1 MALNF
6 LESTEKS
13 VLSSCLNNLDKGWHG
28 HISRVGGNSPETLF
42 GDPKNRAT
50 FKVIN
55 DILIK
60 GGVPSIPVIADEL
73 DKKYDALFDA
83 DPKDFLMDV
92 SLSISMKN
100 LDHLDSALNEL
111 KQARENRRLL
121 KSIQLVAEDMQD
133 TDIDV
138 EPDDVVERLN
148 DIIKETEVSS
158 SVEKFQEVAEQV
170 FESTT
175 PMWSQSTG
183 IAKLDKVLGGNGFEA
198 GTLNVI
204 AARPKVGKT
213 IFFNDMIIRIV
224 QDGNIPIV
232 MNLETQKVEFIAKTI
247 SRAIVDDTIPLDMDD
262 GNPNMGI
269 SWGKIKGYLS
279 GQEVL
284 LTKKE
289 QDAIERGKE
298 WALEQDWRVAFDSYM
313 SMQDIESLVAQE
325 KANRPEDTKII
336 LLVDYV
342 QIQVQDKLHSRE
354 EIEALTR
361 FYKRLAI
368 HYNIPVI
375 LLSQIGRQGEDGKP
389 SAHQT
394 KGSGSIEQDAD
405 VVLVLDRPYA
415 RDEENPV
422 DCIMQINGTVSRL
435 APGDEFNVF
444 VDSGTQL
451 LSEITAEQEA
461 ALLGS
466 AEGFDD
472 YLNDSGKDFI

>member
-1 MALNF
+1 
-6 LESTEKS
+6 
-13 VLSSCLNNLDKGWHG
+13 
-28 HISRVGGNSPETLF
+28 
-42 GDPKNRAT
+42 
-50 FKVIN
+50 
-55 DILIK
+55 
-60 GGVPSIPVIADEL
+60 
-73 DKKYDALFDA
+73 
-83 DPKDFLMDV
+83 
-92 SLSISMKN
+92 
-100 LDHLDSALNEL
+100 
-111 KQARENRRLL
+111 
-121 KSIQLVAEDMQD
+121 
-133 TDIDV
+133 
-138 EPDDVVERLN
+138 
-148 DIIKETEVSS
+148 
-158 SVEKFQEVAEQV
+158 
-170 FESTT
+170 
-175 PMWSQSTG
+175 MWSQSTG
-183 IAKLDKVLGGNGFEA
+183 ITKLDKVLGGSGFEA

-247 SRAIVDDTIPLDMDD
+247 SRAIVDDTIPLEVED
-262 GNPNMGI
+262 GDTSMGI
-269 SWGKIKGYLS
+269 SWGKIKAYLS
-279 GQEVL
+279 GQEVM

-313 SMQDIESLVAQE
+313 SMQDIESLIAQE

-415 RDEENPV
+415 RDEDNPV

-451 LSEITAEQEA
+451 LYEITTEQEA

-472 YLNDSGKDFI
+472 YLSDSGKDFI

>member
-1 MALNF
+1 
-6 LESTEKS
+6 
-13 VLSSCLNNLDKGWHG
+13 
-28 HISRVGGNSPETLF
+28 
-42 GDPKNRAT
+42 
-50 FKVIN
+50 
-55 DILIK
+55 
-60 GGVPSIPVIADEL
+60 
-73 DKKYDALFDA
+73 
-83 DPKDFLMDV
+83 
-92 SLSISMKN
+92 
-100 LDHLDSALNEL
+100 
-111 KQARENRRLL
+111 
-121 KSIQLVAEDMQD
+121 
-133 TDIDV
+133 
-138 EPDDVVERLN
+138 
-148 DIIKETEVSS
+148 
-158 SVEKFQEVAEQV
+158 
-170 FESTT
+170 
-175 PMWSQSTG
+175 
-183 IAKLDKVLGGNGFEA
+183 
-198 GTLNVI
+198 
-204 AARPKVGKT
+204 
-213 IFFNDMIIRIV
+213 MIIRII

-247 SRAIVDDTIPLDMDD
+247 SRAIVDDTIPLEVED
-262 GNPNMGI
+262 GKSNMGI
-269 SWGKIKGYLS
+269 SWGKIKAYLS

-284 LTKKE
+284 LTRKE

-313 SMQDIESLVAQE
+313 SMQDIESLIAQE

-405 VVLVLDRPYA
+405 VVLVLDRPYS
-415 RDEENPV
+415 RDENNPV

-435 APGDEFNVF
+435 APGDEFNIF

-451 LSEITAEQEA
+451 LHEITAEQEA

-472 YLNDSGKDFI
+472 YMSDDGKDFL